1 MAQNTKKQPLLSISF
16 LSCGRA
22 KTIQNCLESLKPIM
36 EALPCE
42 LIIVDTGCG
51 EEIAAL
57 LREYTEKIVPFTWCN
72 DFSKARN
79 AGLELATG
87 QWFLYIDDDEWFEDP
102 SAIISFFK
110 SGEYKKYAYA
120 NYIQRN
126 YSNREGSHWGDSW
139 VSRMIRLDED
149 THFESSIHEYLWP
162 LKGQC
167 KLLDTYVHH
176 YGYVYDTE
184 EEKIAHCKRN
194 IVPLEEMLE
203 KQPEE
208 ARWWAQLVQEYF
220 TLRNGDKVQQL
231 CLAALKQF
239 EKKSSKVL
247 NGYLGTFY
255 TLLIMTS
262 LLKQE
267 HEVAEAYYEKAMAD
281 SRTTGMARA
290 MMSARI
296 GERYYR
302 DGKLDKCTKCCQEYF
317 RQYNRLKNDADEQF
331 MQGAFFTEGAFEV
344 NLRNNMYCLYIR
356 CCVANNDVE
365 GFIDYFWKLGW
376 QDDKMHVY
384 YRVAEDIVE
393 GFATLPYQDKFV
405 KMAQTSLE
413 RDGIDGQIMT
423 KVQNIEEKEFCNYNW
438 EESKKFKAL
447 CKVLSKVE
455 LADSYIWY
463 LKVLDKA
470 ADVDLEKVSK
480 QYRSMKAQEKQL
492 FDSMEDG
499 YFEKMTEALKRF
511 MTTALDFYT
520 PYFEANP
527 YKGAEDKL
535 PPQYRAAVRLQD
547 VFAAMEAEDVKAV
560 GDALKRC
567 ITDCPQLSDV
577 IQKYTK
583 LYAEVQ
589 KAKVTVTP
597 EMQQLAL
604 QIKGQISGLLNQGL
618 YAEANSI
625 LTQLKTF
632 VPMDAEMVQLEK
644 TIKANMS

>member
-1 MAQNTKKQPLLSISF
+1 MAQNINKQPLLSISF

-22 KTIQNCLESLKPIM
+22 KTIRNCLESLKPIM

-57 LREYTEKIVPFTWCN
+57 MREYTEKIVPFTWCN

-79 AGLELATG
+79 AGLEQATG
-87 QWFLYIDDDEWFEDP
+87 KWFLYIDDDEWFEDP
-102 SAIISFFK
+102 SEIISFFK

-120 NYIQRN
+120 CYIQRN
-126 YSNREGSHWGDSW
+126 YRDYKESRWSDAW
-139 VSRMIRLDED
+139 VSRMMRLDED

-162 LKGQC
+162 IKGKC
-167 KLLDTYVHH
+167 KLIDCYVKHF
-176 YGYVYDTE
+176 GYVYETE
-184 EEKIAHCKRN
+184 ADKIAHAQRN
-194 IVPLEEMLE
+194 IVPLLDMIE
-203 KQPEE
+203 KDPDE
-208 ARWWAQLVQEYF
+208 ARWWAQLAQEY
-220 TLRNGDKVQQL
+220 LGILELDKLEKL
-231 CLAALKQF
+231 CLDALEHYKM
-239 EKKSSKVL
+239 KSAPVL
-247 NGYLGTFY
+247 NAFLGTFY
-255 TLLIMTS
+255 TALIMKN
-262 LLKQE
+262 LLQE
-267 HEVAEAYYEKAMAD
+267 NFEAAEKYYRMALAD
-281 SRTTGMARA
+281 SRATGMCRA
-290 MMSARI
+290 MASARI
-296 GERYYR
+296 AESYYKA
-302 DGKLDKCTKCCQEYF
+302 GQHEECTKCCKEYF
-317 RQYNRLKNDADEQF
+317 RQYNKLKKDEDAQF
-331 MQGAFFTEGAFEV
+331 MQGAFFTEEAFEI
-344 NLRNNMYCLYIR
+344 NIRNNMYCLYIR
-356 CCVANNDVE
+356 CCVVNNDVD

-376 QDDKMHVY
+376 QDMKMHVY
-384 YRVAEDIVE
+384 YKVPEDIVE
-393 GFATLPYQDKFV
+393 GFIVFPYQEKFV
-405 KMAQTSLE
+405 KMAQALIE
-413 RDGIDGQIMT
+413 RDGLNGQVMT
-423 KVQNIEEKEFCNYNW
+423 KLQQIEAEEFDKFNW
-438 EESKKFKAL
+438 DEAKRFKSL
-447 CKVLSKVE
+447 CTVFSKVE

-470 ADVDLEKVSK
+470 ADADLEKVSK
-480 QYRSMKAQEKQL
+480 QYRRMKAQEKQL

-499 YFEKMTEALKRF
+499 YFEKMTEALKNF